1 VSEVSGVLVEK
12 YDSLSVTFREK
23 APPFGKKSAGFAQNA
38 LGFDF
43 SLLQPF
49 MPLRDNPFAYLCA
62 FGLVGVSGKFAPT
75 ELWVYSEQSL
85 RTKPMRILIQFMD
98 IYALSAKFS
107 KKILKSLVTCHL
119 LA

>member
-43 SLLQPF
+43 SSLQPF
-49 MPLRDNPFAYLCA
+49 MPLRDNPFAYVTFWCNLL
-62 FGLVGVSGKFAPT
+62 FMKLLRVINSAPS
-75 ELWVYSEQSL
+75 Y
-85 RTKPMRILIQFMD
+85 
-98 IYALSAKFS
+98 
-107 KKILKSLVTCHL
+107 HL
-119 LA
+119 